1 MLKDRNKRR
10 RRKRIKSK
18 ILMLLIA
25 LCIAIGIYINFRNN
39 HTEDITITSIAV
51 DNLGQNKTEQIEL
64 IGRKI
69 ETGLYEI
76 ELPKTVNDNPITEIK
91 NVVLVGK
98 QDIREKVDVEVVD
111 NKIQLTQD
119 QIDNYTLNYG
129 ISVQAMV
136 PNNDYG
142 GGSVKYPANTILRY
156 SLDGG
161 TTWSDWKATTQTEYT
176 MTLELPLGVGYVLT
190 QARSAQSGDGICYQ
204 KNEGQWNVHE
214 EKDPGTMEKL
224 ILDDDEDSATWTI
237 TTTRGGGAYHG
248 NGWYAWMVT
257 VVRPEAPVITTTPTS
272 LEKWTNSGTSIKIT
286 VDKTVTGAEQ
296 KYCLLPSSTSL
307 NGATWKDY
315 TSGTAFTVDPDSGE
329 YYLFVKRI
337 ARSTSNGTDIT
348 IDGTVYHRYGPYR
361 FDKTNPTAG
370 TLTMKLGSA
379 SGNNYTNDSWTNQ
392 SVYISLNNGT
402 DLESGHKSTKY
413 TITKNGTAYSSN
425 QTTAQTL
432 TQEGVYTIVVTTTD
446 NAGNTAQNTY
456 TVKIDKRTP
465 SIAVSPTSCVWRNSA
480 LNLTITVQNPSTS
493 GGDSGLS
500 ANNSYQYY
508 LSTSETILSGGT
520 WTDYTSG
527 SQISLRPE
535 RTGTYYLFVRRV
547 KDNAGNISSSTGEDT
562 EISGVVY
569 HKYGSYQFDFTPPTL
584 GILSMKK
591 ASITGKDYI
600 SGTMTSENI
609 FVYVNN
615 GTDAHSGHKKTTY
628 SINGG
633 DEKGVG
639 TANATQITADGT
651 YTIIVTTTDNAG
663 NVSRSETYKV
673 IKNVKDATI
682 GLGQGTIKPIY
693 RPEWTKVS
701 STINTTNKT
710 LTVTVKAMSYKSQQI
725 NSNVGINYASDVES
739 TLTAE
744 DVKVFI
750 NGVEVTSTTNPTVGV
765 SQATTSTDGT
775 SGKKVKTHVITLSNL
790 EEASRQAGLPYKE
803 LSGNIKLKI
812 GGRGQKIDSYDANVA
827 TDEFGN
833 QNMME
838 TDENG
843 TNADGTWIDIGIEDD
858 METDHNQQGNLFVDF
873 IKPEFTYEASS
884 TVIGN
889 GFNGNTKIVTVAFDV
904 TDKYF
909 KETSLATDPNANL
922 VTVKVANTEVNTT
935 VNITKRLSKVNDV
948 IINTTTNETSYK
960 EVGYTLQENEK
971 KVGERYELVIE
982 GLEILDENGLSN
994 GYTYS
999 GPMSLSFNSGII
1011 TDLSSNQNAATT
1023 ITIGVDEIDG
1033 NPNTSI
1039 DSNGEKV
1046 DVVDPIW
1053 ILGDVSLD
1061 TGTIKL
1067 IAKDKYFNDCTINNN
1082 SIKIYTNGV
1091 ESTTIRKDIESVSA
1105 TEIYET
1111 VDGVRALVGKEYT
1124 LKISNITSIDGDNS
1138 GTYVP
1143 FVPSNL
1149 ESDSLNNA
1157 AGFKYKTD
1165 NGGNITIKIAEAT
1178 ISDTSGNTSREQTM
1192 EVGMIDST
1200 TLEVYDVQ
1208 KIQDAEANTETF
1220 IFNVTDRNYDPTDLI
1235 ETNEITL
1242 TVDGDEVSGIT
1253 KTISSKPIKAE
1264 IDGTTKTLGHQYTLV
1279 LSNVAES
1286 TKQTGKSYLEW
1297 SGTFKIKIANDAATD
1312 LKGNHINPST
1322 TTLTDFVDFIKPEMQ
1337 VVTVANPIDTASK
1350 TYTASFTVIDKYLD
1364 TPNTELMSSRI
1375 KVYVDGEQ
1383 AIGVSKYITSRPI
1396 TATFNKTVDGEV
1408 VNGTY
1413 TIGYTYTLILSN
1425 FEQIAKFEGKDYFEW
1440 SGTVSIELLPN
1451 IVNDTSGNTLDSD
1464 TSKRTINGQH
1474 VDFIK
1479 PVIEKVTSSLD
1490 KTSKVDTVIFNVMD
1504 KYLDTSKELAASDI
1518 SIYVDNELVT
1528 VLTKN
1533 LTKVQDIKA
1542 TVNGNTEHVVGQQYK
1557 LEISNFEQSSRNSND
1572 YKDYSGSVKIEIA
1585 QNAMKDTSNNTFAS
1599 ETNKRSMYT
1608 DFVDVSKPDLEYT
1621 YQSSDINKG
1630 TKSYTMTFD
1639 VTDKY
1644 YISGEITLA
1653 DLTILMKNG
1662 QKDSSGNQIIYNLK
1676 NEPVTISLRKVDK
1689 TATFNKT
1696 VENPDEAGTYI
1707 ISEGTYTIGHEYTLT
1722 ISNLEHLEIKD
1733 GHNTADYSGIITV
1746 AVAGD
1751 KIKDEEDNGNTATT
1765 ITSGVNIP
1773 GGSVSDDAVAV
1784 DVVRPIFTKVSSSAY
1799 SIDPN
1804 NKASSIAIIM
1814 FRGTD
1819 TYFKTNTL
1827 ALSDIKVVVD
1837 GTEVTSGITRNLV
1850 LKRDLTEDRII
1861 NGTNT
1866 TGIKYGEEWTVTI
1879 RGFAQTANQVKI
1891 RIPAGVL
1898 TDEAGNTNDQTDFIV
1913 YNVLKSTKSE
1923 TGATAIFLGN
1933 TNIQRQN
1940 VEKVVFA
1947 SSLAEIN
1954 TNKSWDVS
1962 AQQDGSI
1969 MAWYNETSAPYTV
1982 YIGSN
1987 DEIFANRNSAR
1998 LFAYIGYADVC
2009 TATETITNLNL
2020 LNVRSVVSMN
2030 YMFSYTGFTAMTS
2043 LDLGD
2048 KFDTSN
2054 VLQMAYMF
2062 QAAGY
2067 KSMTD
2072 FNLRDKF
2079 DTSKVTNMAYMLAD
2093 VGYTAMTNLDLGD
2106 KFDTSKV
2113 VDMQIMFY
2121 NTGYTAMTSLN
2132 LGDKFDTSK
2141 VTNMDRMFYNTGRIA
2156 MTSLNLGDKFD
2167 TSKVTNMRWM
2177 FAFTGRMAMTSLNL
2191 GDKFDT
2197 SNVTNMEYMFYFTGY
2212 TAMTS
2217 LDLGN
2222 KFDTSK
2228 VTIMTDM
2235 FYATGWKLMTLL
2247 DLGPA
2252 FTKIAETNTNM
2263 FKYTGKSGCIINAP
2277 ESIYKNKNAFKLNSS
2292 DTTDTS
2298 TDLQYTTGTI
2308 FPVYKPEWEKS
2319 SAVLDETNKTLT
2331 INVKGKAY
2339 KKPTV
2344 NYASNVTSTLKASNI
2359 KVFAN
2364 GVEVTS
2370 TTNPKVTVDAG
2381 TTVTNSTTGKTEITY
2396 KVVLSNL
2403 EETARRA
2410 NLPYKELSG
2419 NISLKIAGRGE
2430 ATSTYTANV
2439 LKDEYGNQSM
2449 MESDEG
2455 QALTWVNK
2463 LIKDANTTHNTAG
2476 IMFAD
2481 FIKPEF
2487 TYRASET
2494 VIGNGNNGN
2503 TKKVTILFDVVDKYF
2518 STTDLATDT
2527 LASLITV
2534 KVANT
2539 EVNTTVNVNKTLTRK
2554 NDIAINNTTN
2564 AVTYKTVGATLGS
2577 TETKIGERYELVI
2590 DGLEILDAN
2599 GLSNGYTYSGLMNL
2613 AFPSSIVTDLSSNKN
2628 AATTITI
2635 GVDENDGN
2643 ANTTT
2648 PSGGEIVDVVSP
2660 VWELGETSLTDYGT
2674 IKLRAI
2680 DKYFDKCTISE
2691 DKIKVIVNGVESDKV
2706 EKEIEIVSA
2715 EDILGIVDGV
2725 ANKVVGKEYTLKLLN
2740 ITLSGSEYITFTPL
2754 EPIVGGDAKYRAEN
2768 GGQIEIEIE
2777 AGTITDKSL
2786 NTSRTQRFQIGN
2798 IDATK
2803 PEIYDVQKTQNATAN
2818 TETFIF
2824 NVTDRNYDPTDL
2836 IETSEISIFV
2846 DGEEVTS
2853 ITKSITSKEIKASI
2867 DGTTKVLGHQ
2877 YTLVLSNIAE
2887 STKQTGKSYLEWSGT
2902 LQVKIAENAARD
2914 LNGNTLNEDTT
2925 TISDFVDY
2933 IKPEMQEVTVA
2944 NPINTASKTYTA
2956 SFSIIDKYFDTTN
2969 ALTKDEI
2976 KVYID
2981 GEEATSITK
2990 TLTSTAITA
2999 KFNKTVDGVIKNGT
3013 YTIGYTYT
3021 LVLSGF
3027 EQTTKQ
3033 TGKDFMEWSGT
3044 VKIEVLQNAV
3054 SDTTGN
3060 TLDSDASK
3068 RTINGKHVDFIKPVI
3083 ERVSAT
3089 SDSTAKTETITFN
3102 VMDKYLDTTKALSAS
3117 EITLYIDNE
3126 LVTAVT
3132 KTLTKVQDF
3141 TYTVNGDSGHVV
3153 GQQYKLVLSN
3163 FEQSSRNSK
3172 DYKDY
3177 SGTVKIQ
3184 IAQNAMKDT
3193 SSNTLATETAK
3204 RTVNG
3209 EFVDFIKPDLEYI
3222 HQSSDVNKG
3231 TKTYT
3236 MTFDITD
3243 KYYKTGEITL
3253 NDLTILMKNGQKDS
3267 SGNEI
3272 IYNLK
3277 NEPVTISLSKENK
3290 TATFNK
3296 TVSGTVT
3303 SGTYVIGHT
3312 YTLTISNL
3320 EHLEIKDGHTTADYS
3335 GIVTVAVAGNK
3346 IQDDKTNGN
3355 TATTITSGVNIPGG
3369 TLPDDATII
3378 DVVRPIFTK
3387 ISSSASTAEVS
3398 TSTGYVTD
3406 STATITFKGTDTYFK
3421 ANTLTLNN
3429 IKVIVDG
3436 VEKTS
3441 GITRTL
3447 DLKRNLTEDRII
3459 NGTNTT
3465 GIKYGEE
3472 WTISI
3477 KGFSI
3482 GTKQVK
3488 IRIPAGVLTDEAG
3501 NTNATTEFILY
3512 NVLKSTSDEYGGG
3525 TAAFLGNTNI
3535 QRQNIEKV
3543 IFTSS
3548 LSEINTNKSWD
3559 VSAIQ
3564 DGSIMA
3570 WYNETS
3576 APYTVYI
3583 GSDDEIFA
3591 NTNSSRLF
3599 SYIGYANTCKATE
3612 TIKNLNL
3619 LNVDSV
3625 ASMDYMFMQTGYAAM
3640 TSLDLGDKFNTS
3652 NVTRME
3658 SMFYS
3663 TGYMAMTSL
3672 NLGDKF
3678 DTSKVTAMNEM
3689 FYQTGYTAMTS
3700 LDLGNKFNTSK
3711 VTIMADMF
3719 SETGH
3724 TAMTTLNLGDKFDTS
3739 NVTDMT
3745 RMFDQTGYTAMTSLS
3760 LGEKF
3765 NTSKVTSMYW
3775 MFGDT
3780 GANAMISLDLGDKF
3794 DTSNVTNMYCMF
3806 LNTGYKAMTSL
3817 DLGNKF
3823 NTSKVTIMTSMFFRT
3838 GYTAMTSLDLGD
3850 KFDTSNVENMAEMFG
3865 GTGYTAMTTLNLG
3878 DKFDTSNVTNMSNMF
3893 MNTGYKAMTSLY
3905 LGDKFDTSN
3914 VTNMKNM
3921 FYGTGS
3927 TSMTLLDLGP
3937 AFTNIAETNT
3947 NMFKD
3952 TGKSGVIIRAPEA
3965 IYSNQKV
3972 FKYFN

>member
-402 DLESGHKSTKY
+402 DLESGHKSTTY

-432 TQEGVYTIVVTTTD
+432 TQEGVYEIVVTTTD

-465 SIAVSPTSCVWRNSA
+465 SITVSPESCVWRNSA

-493 GGDSGLS
+493 GGDSGLF

-527 SQISLRPE
+527 SQISLKPE

-547 KDNAGNISSSTGEDT
+547 KDNAGNVSSSTGEDT

-591 ASITGKDYI
+591 GSITGKDYI
-600 SGTMTSENI
+600 SGTMTSTDV

-633 DEKGVG
+633 DEKDAG
-639 TANATQITADGT
+639 TANATQITEDGT

-663 NVSRSETYKV
+663 NVSKSETYKV

-682 GLGQGTIKPIY
+682 GLDQGTIKPIY

-710 LTVTVKAMSYKSQQI
+710 LTVTVKAMSYKSEQI

-812 GGRGQKIDSYDANVA
+812 GGRGQKVDSYDANVA

-1082 SIKIYTNGV
+1082 SIKVYTNGV
-1091 ESTTIRKDIESVSA
+1091 ESPTIRKDIESVSA

-1124 LKISNITSIDGDNS
+1124 LKISNITSIDGGSS

-1149 ESDSLNNA
+1149 EEDSLNNA
-1157 AGFKYKTD
+1157 AGFKYKKD

-1178 ISDTSGNTSREQTM
+1178 INDKSGNTSREQTM

-1350 TYTASFTVIDKYLD
+1350 TYTASFSVIDKYLD

-1383 AIGVSKYITSRPI
+1383 AIGVSKSITSRPI

-1408 VNGTY
+1408 VNGTH

-1425 FEQIAKFEGKDYFEW
+1425 FEQIAKFEDKDYFEW
-1440 SGTVSIELLPN
+1440 SGTVSIELMPN

-1528 VLTKN
+1528 ALTKK

-1557 LEISNFEQSSRNSND
+1557 LEISNFEQSSRNSKG

-1599 ETNKRSMYT
+1599 ETSKRSMYT

-1639 VTDKY
+1639 ITDKY

-1662 QKDSSGNQIIYNLK
+1662 QKDSSGNEIIYNLK

-1707 ISEGTYTIGHEYTLT
+1707 ISEGTYTIGHTYTLT

-1751 KIKDEEDNGNTATT
+1751 KIKDEENNSNTATT

-1799 SIDPN
+1799 SIDPD
-1804 NKASSIAIIM
+1804 NKASSIATIT

-1827 ALSDIKVVVD
+1827 TINNIKVVVN
-1837 GTEVTSGITRNLV
+1837 GTEVTSGITKTLDVKKN
-1850 LKRDLTEDRII
+1850 LTEDRII

-1866 TGIKYGEEWTVTI
+1866 TGIKYGEEWTITI
-1879 RGFAQTANQVKI
+1879 KGFAQTANQVKI

-1898 TDEAGNTNDQTDFIV
+1898 TDEAGNTNEQTDLIL
-1913 YNVLKSTKSE
+1913 YNVLRLTNTE
-1923 TGATAIFLGN
+1923 N
-1933 TNIQRQN
+1933 TNTAAFLNNTKIQRQN
-1940 VEKVVFA
+1940 VEKVIFT
-1947 SSLAEIN
+1947 SSLSEIN
-1954 TNKSWDVS
+1954 TSNSWDVS

-1987 DEIFANRNSAR
+1987 DEIFANRNSSC
-1998 LFAYIGYADVC
+1998 LFSWIGFSSTC
-2009 TATETITNLNL
+2009 TATETIKNLNL
-2020 LNVRSVVSMN
+2020 LNVKSVTTMDK
-2030 YMFSYTGFTAMTS
+2030 MFWYTGYTAMTS

-2054 VLQMAYMF
+2054 VTTMNHMF
-2062 QAAGY
+2062 DSTGH
-2067 KSMTD
+2067 
-2072 FNLRDKF
+2072 
-2079 DTSKVTNMAYMLAD
+2079 
-2093 VGYTAMTNLDLGD
+2093 TAMTSLDLGD
-2106 KFDTSKV
+2106 KFDTSNV
-2113 VDMQIMFY
+2113 TSMFSTFDS
-2121 NTGYTAMTSLN
+2121 TG
-2132 LGDKFDTSK
+2132 
-2141 VTNMDRMFYNTGRIA
+2141 
-2156 MTSLNLGDKFD
+2156 
-2167 TSKVTNMRWM
+2167 
-2177 FAFTGRMAMTSLNL
+2177 FTAMTSLNL

-2197 SNVTNMEYMFYFTGY
+2197 SNVTNMNQMFYQTGCNAMTSLYLGDKFDTSNVTNMRTMFYNTGRRAMTSLDLGDKFDTSNVTYMPDMFNQTGYAAMTSLNLGDKFDTSNVTNMAGMFYKTGYVAMTSLNLGDKFDTSNVTNMSSMFMNTGY

-2217 LDLGN
+2217 LNLGD
-2222 KFDTSK
+2222 KFDTRN
-2228 VTIMTDM
+2228 VTDM
-2235 FYATGWKLMTLL
+2235 TNMFYGTGSVSMTLL

-2252 FTKIAETNTNM
+2252 FTSIAETNTDM
-2263 FKYTGKSGCIINAP
+2263 FTNTGKSGCIINAP

-2292 DTTDTS
+2292 DTTATL
-2298 TDLQYTTGTI
+2298 TDLQYTRGTI
-2308 FPVYKPEWEKS
+2308 VPVYKPEWEKS

-2344 NYASNVTSTLKASNI
+2344 NYASNVTSTLKAANI

-2449 MESDEG
+2449 METDEG
-2455 QALTWVNK
+2455 QTSSTWVNK
-2463 LIKDANTTHNTAG
+2463 LVKDTETTHNTAN

-2487 TYRASET
+2487 TYRTSET

-2577 TETKIGERYELVI
+2577 AETKIGERYELVI

-2680 DKYFDKCTISE
+2680 DKYFDKCTIDE
-2691 DKIKVIVNGVESDKV
+2691 DKIKVIVNGVESDKI

-2715 EDILGIVDGV
+2715 EDILGTVDGV

-2754 EPIVGGDAKYRAEN
+2754 EPIVGGTAKYRAEN
-2768 GGQIEIEIE
+2768 GGQIELEIE

-2846 DGEEVTS
+2846 DGVQATS

-2877 YTLVLSNIAE
+2877 YTLVLSNVAE

-2902 LQVKIAENAARD
+2902 LQVKIAEDAAKD

-2925 TISDFVDY
+2925 TITDFVDY

-3060 TLDSDASK
+3060 NLDSATSK

-3243 KYYKTGEITL
+3243 KYYRTGEITL

-3303 SGTYVIGHT
+3303 SGTYTIGHT

-3320 EHLEIKDGHTTADYS
+3320 EHLEIKDGHNTADYS
-3335 GIVTVAVAGNK
+3335 GIVTVAIVGNK

-3369 TLPDDATII
+3369 TLPDDATVI
-3378 DVVRPIFTK
+3378 DVVRPIWTK
-3387 ISSSASTAEVS
+3387 VSSSAYADPSIQAS
-3398 TSTGYVTD
+3398 

-3421 ANTLTLNN
+3421 TNTLTLNN

-3441 GITRTL
+3441 GITKTL

-3472 WTISI
+3472 WTVTI
-3477 KGFSI
+3477 KGFSQDANQI
-3482 GTKQVK
+3482 K
-3488 IRIPAGVLTDEAG
+3488 IRIPAGVLTDETG
-3501 NTNATTEFILY
+3501 NTNVTTDLIIY
-3512 NVLKSTSDEYGGG
+3512 NVLRLTNTEKSE
-3525 TAAFLGNTNI
+3525 TAIFLNNTNI

-3548 LSEINTNKSWD
+3548 LTGINTSNSWD

-3583 GSDDEIFA
+3583 GSNDEIFA
-3591 NTNSSRLF
+3591 NRDSSYLF
-3599 SYIGYANTCKATE
+3599 SYIGYASICTAPE

-3619 LNVDSV
+3619 LNVTNV
-3625 ASMDYMFMQTGYAAM
+3625 ITMNYMFNY
-3640 TSLDLGDKFNTS
+3640 
-3652 NVTRME
+3652 
-3658 SMFYS
+3658 
-3663 TGYMAMTSL
+3663 
-3672 NLGDKF
+3672 
-3678 DTSKVTAMNEM
+3678 
-3689 FYQTGYTAMTS
+3689 TGYTAMTS
-3700 LDLGNKFNTSK
+3700 LILPDT
-3711 VTIMADMF
+3711 
-3719 SETGH
+3719 
-3724 TAMTTLNLGDKFDTS
+3724 FDTR
-3739 NVTDMT
+3739 NV
-3745 RMFDQTGYTAMTSLS
+3745 RNVWGMFYNCGYTAMETF
-3760 LGEKF
+3760 E
-3765 NTSKVTSMYW
+3765 
-3775 MFGDT
+3775 
-3780 GANAMISLDLGDKF
+3780 
-3794 DTSNVTNMYCMF
+3794 
-3806 LNTGYKAMTSL
+3806 
-3817 DLGNKF
+3817 LGNNF
-3823 NTSKVTIMTSMFFRT
+3823 YTINIDFTFEMFF
-3838 GYTAMTSLDLGD
+3838 
-3850 KFDTSNVENMAEMFG
+3850 
-3865 GTGYTAMTTLNLG
+3865 
-3878 DKFDTSNVTNMSNMF
+3878 
-3893 MNTGYKAMTSLY
+3893 NTGYKAMTSLY

-3914 VTNMKNM
+3914 VTSMPRMFAGTGYTAMTSLDLGDKFDTSKVTIMSNMFWFTGATAMTSLDLGDKFDTSSVTNMDWM
-3921 FYGTGS
+3921 FYGTGYTAMTS
-3927 TSMTLLDLGP
+3927 LNLGDKFDTSSVTSMEKMFFYTGVTAMTSLNLGDKFNTSNVTNMNGMFNQCGYTAMTSLNLGDKFDTSNVTNMTSMFQSTGYKAMTSLYLGDKFDTSNVTDMSKMFYDTGYTSMTLLDLGP

-3947 NMFKD
+3947 DMFKF

>member
-18 ILMLLIA
+18 ILILLIA
-25 LCIAIGIYINFRNN
+25 LCVAIGIYINFRNN

-64 IGRKI
+64 TGRKI

-98 QDIREKVDVEVVD
+98 QDIREKIDVEVVD
-111 NKIQLTQD
+111 NKVQLTQD

-129 ISVQAMV
+129 ISLLAMV
-136 PNNDYG
+136 PDTDYG

-161 TTWSDWKATTQTEYT
+161 TTWSDWTATTQEKY
-176 MTLELPLGVGYVLT
+176 MITLDLPLGIGYVLT

-204 KNEGQWNVHE
+204 KIEGQWNVHQ

-224 ILDDDEDSATWTI
+224 ILDDDEDSATWNI
-237 TTTRGGGAYHG
+237 TTTTGGGSRHG
-248 NGWYAWMVT
+248 NGWYGWLVT

-272 LEKWTNSGTSIKIT
+272 LDWTKAGTSIKIT
-286 VDKTVTGAEQ
+286 ADKTITGAEYQ
-296 KYCLLPSSTSL
+296 YYLSTSSTSL
-307 NGATWKDY
+307 VGGTWKNY
-315 TSGTAFTVDPDSGE
+315 TSGTAFTVDLDSGE
-329 YYLFVKRI
+329 YYLFVKRL
-337 ARSTSNGTDIT
+337 ANSTSNGTNVTVNGT
-348 IDGTVYHRYGPYR
+348 IYHMYGPYK

-402 DLESGHKSTKY
+402 DLESGHKSTTY

-425 QTTAQTL
+425 QTTVQTL

-465 SIAVSPTSCVWRNSA
+465 SITVSPTSCVWRNSA
-480 LNLTITVQNPSTS
+480 LNLAITVQNPSTS

-535 RTGTYYLFVRRV
+535 RTGIYYLFVRRV

-569 HKYGSYQFDFTPPTL
+569 HKYGAYQFDFTPPTL

-600 SGTMTSENI
+600 SGTMTSEDI
-609 FVYVNN
+609 FVYVSN

-633 DEKGVG
+633 DEKDAG

-663 NVSRSETYKV
+663 NVSKSETYKV
-673 IKNVKDATI
+673 IRNVKDATI
-682 GLGQGTIKPIY
+682 GLDQGTIKPIY

-982 GLEILDENGLSN
+982 GLEILDANGLSN

-1033 NPNTSI
+1033 NPNTSV

-1082 SIKIYTNGV
+1082 SIKVYTNGV
-1091 ESTTIRKDIESVSA
+1091 ESPTIRKDIESVSA

-1111 VDGVRALVGKEYT
+1111 VDGVRSLVGKEYT
-1124 LKISNITSIDGDNS
+1124 LKISNITSIDGGNS

-1157 AGFKYKTD
+1157 AGFKYKKD

-1242 TVDGDEVSGIT
+1242 TVDGNEVSGIT

-1350 TYTASFTVIDKYLD
+1350 TYTASFSVIDKYFD

-1383 AIGVSKYITSRPI
+1383 AIGVSKSITSRPI

-1440 SGTVSIELLPN
+1440 SGTVSIELMPN

-1528 VLTKN
+1528 ALTKK

-1557 LEISNFEQSSRNSND
+1557 LEISNFEQSSRNSKG

-1608 DFVDVSKPDLEYT
+1608 DFVDINKPDLEYT

-1644 YISGEITLA
+1644 YISGEITIN

-1707 ISEGTYTIGHEYTLT
+1707 ISEGTYTIGHTYTLT

-1799 SIDPN
+1799 SIDPD
-1804 NKASSIAIIM
+1804 NKESSIATIT

-1827 ALSDIKVVVD
+1827 ALSNIKVVVN
-1837 GTEVTSGITRNLV
+1837 GTEVTSGITKTLDVKKN
-1850 LKRDLTEDRII
+1850 LTEDRII

-1879 RGFAQTANQVKI
+1879 KGFAQTANQVKI

-1913 YNVLKSTKSE
+1913 YNVLKNTGSE
-1923 TGATAIFLGN
+1923 SSATSGFLGN

-1940 VEKVVFA
+1940 IERVIFA

-1962 AQQDGSI
+1962 AIQDGSI

-1987 DEIFANRNSAR
+1987 DEIFANRLSSF
-1998 LFAYIGYADVC
+1998 LFSYIGYADTC
-2009 TATETITNLNL
+2009 TATETIVNLSL
-2020 LNVRSVVSMN
+2020 LNVHGVINMQA
-2030 YMFSYTGFTAMTS
+2030 MFRYTGYRAMTS
-2043 LDLGD
+2043 LNLGD
-2048 KFDTSN
+2048 TFDTSN
-2054 VLQMAYMF
+2054 VTDMTYMF
-2062 QAAGY
+2062 G
-2067 KSMTD
+2067 
-2072 FNLRDKF
+2072 
-2079 DTSKVTNMAYMLAD
+2079 D
-2093 VGYTAMTNLDLGD
+2093 VGH
-2106 KFDTSKV
+2106 
-2113 VDMQIMFY
+2113 
-2121 NTGYTAMTSLN
+2121 TAMTSLN
-2132 LGDKFDTSK
+2132 LGDKFDTSN
-2141 VTNMDRMFYNTGRIA
+2141 VTNMYAMFCNAGYT
-2156 MTSLNLGDKFD
+2156 
-2167 TSKVTNMRWM
+2167 
-2177 FAFTGRMAMTSLNL
+2177 AMTSLNL

-2197 SNVTNMEYMFYFTGY
+2197 SNVTNMEYMFQYAGY
-2212 TAMTS
+2212 TSMISLNLGDKFNTSSVTDMYAMFDRTGHTAMTSLNLGDEFNTSNVTNMKFMFCQTGHTSMTSLNLGDKFDTSSVTDMIYMFYETGCTAMTSLNLGDKFDTRNVTNMTQMFNGTGNESMTS
-2217 LDLGN
+2217 LDLGQ
-2222 KFDTSK
+2222 
-2228 VTIMTDM
+2228 
-2235 FYATGWKLMTLL
+2235 
-2247 DLGPA
+2247 A
-2252 FTKIAETNTNM
+2252 FTKIAETNTEM
-2263 FKYTGKSGCIINAP
+2263 FANTGKSGCIINAP

-2292 DTTDTS
+2292 DTTATS
-2298 TDLQYTTGTI
+2298 TNLQYTRGTI
-2308 FPVYKPEWEKS
+2308 VPVYKPEWEKS
-2319 SAVLDETNKTLT
+2319 SAVLDATNKTLT

-2370 TTNPKVTVDAG
+2370 TTNPTVTVDAG

-2449 MESDEG
+2449 METDEG
-2455 QALTWVNK
+2455 QTSSTWVNK
-2463 LIKDANTTHNTAG
+2463 LVKDTETTHNTNNT
-2476 IMFAD
+2476 MFAD

-2518 STTDLATDT
+2518 STTSLSTDT

-2539 EVNTTVNVNKTLTRK
+2539 EVNTTVNVNKSLTRK
-2554 NDIAINNTTN
+2554 NDITINNTTN

-2577 TETKIGERYELVI
+2577 AETKIGERYELVI

-2643 ANTTT
+2643 ANTTA

-2680 DKYFDKCTISE
+2680 DKYFDKCTIDE
-2691 DKIKVIVNGVESDKV
+2691 DKIKVIVNGVESDKI
-2706 EKEIEIVSA
+2706 EKVIEIVSA
-2715 EDILGIVDGV
+2715 EDILGTVDGV

-2740 ITLSGSEYITFTPL
+2740 ITLPGNEYITFTPL
-2754 EPIVGGDAKYRAEN
+2754 EPIVGGTAKYRAEN
-2768 GGQIEIEIE
+2768 GGQIELEIE

-2824 NVTDRNYDPTDL
+2824 NVTDRNYDSTDL
-2836 IETSEISIFV
+2836 IEKSEISIFV
-2846 DGEEVTS
+2846 DGVQATN

-2902 LQVKIAENAARD
+2902 LQVKIAEDAAKD
-2914 LNGNTLNEDTT
+2914 LNGNTLNEETT
-2925 TISDFVDY
+2925 TLTDFVDY

-2999 KFNKTVDGVIKNGT
+2999 KFNKTVDGAIKNGT

-3021 LVLSGF
+3021 LVLSNF

-3054 SDTTGN
+3054 SDITGN
-3060 TLDSDASK
+3060 TLDSATSK

-3209 EFVDFIKPDLEYI
+3209 EFIDFIKPDLEYI
-3222 HQSSDVNKG
+3222 HQSSDVNTG

-3277 NEPVTISLSKENK
+3277 NEPVTISLNKENK

-3303 SGTYVIGHT
+3303 SGTYTIGHT

-3369 TLPDDATII
+3369 TLPDDAVAI
-3378 DVVRPIFTK
+3378 DVVRPIWTK
-3387 ISSSASTAEVS
+3387 VSSSAYADPSIQAS
-3398 TSTGYVTD
+3398 

-3421 ANTLTLNN
+3421 TNTLTLNN

-3441 GITRTL
+3441 GITKTL

-3459 NGTNTT
+3459 NGTNTA

-3472 WTISI
+3472 WTVTI
-3477 KGFSI
+3477 KGFSQDANQI
-3482 GTKQVK
+3482 K
-3488 IRIPAGVLTDEAG
+3488 IRIPAGVLTDETG
-3501 NTNATTEFILY
+3501 NTNVTTDLIIY
-3512 NVLKSTSDEYGGG
+3512 NVLRLTNTEKSE
-3525 TAAFLGNTNI
+3525 TAIFLNNTNI
-3535 QRQNIEKV
+3535 QRQNVEKV

-3548 LSEINTNKSWD
+3548 LTGINTSKSWD

-3583 GSDDEIFA
+3583 GSNDEIFA
-3591 NTNSSRLF
+3591 NRDSSYLF
-3599 SYIGYANTCKATE
+3599 SYIGYASICTAPE

-3619 LNVDSV
+3619 LNVTNV
-3625 ASMDYMFMQTGYAAM
+3625 ITMNYMFNY
-3640 TSLDLGDKFNTS
+3640 
-3652 NVTRME
+3652 
-3658 SMFYS
+3658 
-3663 TGYMAMTSL
+3663 
-3672 NLGDKF
+3672 
-3678 DTSKVTAMNEM
+3678 
-3689 FYQTGYTAMTS
+3689 TGYTAMTS
-3700 LDLGNKFNTSK
+3700 LILPDT
-3711 VTIMADMF
+3711 
-3719 SETGH
+3719 
-3724 TAMTTLNLGDKFDTS
+3724 FDTR
-3739 NVTDMT
+3739 NV
-3745 RMFDQTGYTAMTSLS
+3745 RNVLGMFYNCGYTAMETF
-3760 LGEKF
+3760 E
-3765 NTSKVTSMYW
+3765 
-3775 MFGDT
+3775 
-3780 GANAMISLDLGDKF
+3780 
-3794 DTSNVTNMYCMF
+3794 
-3806 LNTGYKAMTSL
+3806 
-3817 DLGNKF
+3817 LGNNF
-3823 NTSKVTIMTSMFFRT
+3823 YTINIRFT
-3838 GYTAMTSLDLGD
+3838 Y
-3850 KFDTSNVENMAEMFG
+3850 EMFSG
-3865 GTGYTAMTTLNLG
+3865 
-3878 DKFDTSNVTNMSNMF
+3878 
-3893 MNTGYKAMTSLY
+3893 TGYKAMTSLY

-3914 VTNMKNM
+3914 VTNMYGMFASTGYTAMTSLDLGDKFDTSKVTIMSNM
-3921 FYGTGS
+3921 FWHTGATAMTSLDLGDKFDTSNVTDMYWMFYCTGSTAMTSLNLGDKFDTSSVTNMEKMFFYTGEKAMTSLNLGDKFNTSNVTNMKDMFSQCGYTAMTSLDLGDKFDTSNVTDMNGMFRNTGYTAMTSLNLGDKFNTSNVTNMSYMFYSTGWKAMTSLYLGDKFDTSNVTDMTNMFKMTGS

-3947 NMFKD
+3947 DMFSF